1 MMQGVMY
8 TSCHF
13 FFSLKIYANVTTR
26 LQAIHDFVKE
36 DSQKVEEH
44 FNALRTS
51 DLKTAFLA
59 LERGINIAAANQGRN
74 KGDYEPAFKQALES
88 AEKGFFLV
96 EDIKQK
102 MQCYEI
108 MCYCFHQLYESDAS
122 EMAAISTLTKKLFQA
137 KEIQIVL
144 DSFSSTLSKSGKLS
158 KEDFEIVED
167 VFEKVCDA
175 IQMCSEGNGWSD
187 PKIREQTRNAFRCHK
202 TILNVTDPSHYEKWT
217 KIEVQRSRLSLFR
230 SAKERDISQ
239 YRDILMD
246 LAHSTT
252 KEVYPLGCIRLET
265 ETKENKVTI
274 HVIANGSFKISPSL
288 QKILLVLLLVMVAC
302 YFGQFKDE
310 SSSWPKLPFLPNKEN
325 SASSPKF
332 TDARNMLEFIRAEK
346 DRSFLLE

>member
-1 MMQGVMY
+1 M
-8 TSCHF
+8 
-13 FFSLKIYANVTTR
+13 
-26 LQAIHDFVKE
+26 E
-36 DSQKVEEH
+36 DSKKVEKH
-44 FNALRTS
+44 FHVLRTS
-51 DLKTAFLA
+51 GLSAAALA

-74 KGDYEPAFKQALES
+74 KGDYEPAFKQALEF
-88 AEKGFFLV
+88 AEKSFFEV
-96 EDIKQK
+96 DEVSRK

-187 PKIREQTRNAFRCHK
+187 PKIREQTRNAFRCHEA
-202 TILNVTDPSHYEKWT
+202 ILNVTDPSHYEKWT
-217 KIEVQRSRLSLFR
+217 EIKVKRSRLSLFR
-230 SAKERDISQ
+230 SAKDCDISH

-252 KEVYPLGCIRLET
+252 EEVYPLGCIRL
-265 ETKENKVTI
+265 KRVQQRENEVTV
-274 HVIANGSFKISPSL
+274 HVIANGSFKISPSP
-288 QKILLVLLLVMVAC
+288 QKFLLVLLLVVVAC
-302 YFGQFKDE
+302 YFGQFKGE
-310 SSSWPKLPFLPNKEN
+310 PLWSKLPFLSNKES

-332 TDARNMLEFIRAEK
+332 TDARNKLEFIRAEK